1 MLAKSAIVA
10 AEQLAQAPSDVKF
23 YERKMITVDFY
34 AQQVMP
40 ETGSLKDK
48 IISGSQL
55 ISDMKL
61 EAFA

>member
-10 AEQLAQAPSDVKF
+10 ADQLAQAPTDVKF
-23 YERKMITVDFY
+23 YERKIITVDFY

-48 IISGSQL
+48 IIAGSQL